1 MNLELNYRI
10 IFRRIGENA
19 MLYDRD
25 TRKAVS
31 LNHTGVQIY
40 ELLMKESDSG
50 KILETFAGNDPE
62 KRHDAERFLAM
73 LQQAG
78 CLAGFS
84 GISAEPAPS
93 GNASVPD
100 GRFGVGFSML
110 GTFEN
115 GDKLEIQPCD
125 PAKLRRG
132 DVIRFTDPAG
142 RAVGHRII
150 GTKDGG
156 WITMGDNNDAP
167 DTRIVTAAD
176 DLMLITG
183 ITRNGRY
190 YPVHGGTAGM
200 RHFYRLRFRRA
211 CRLALRKSIKKIF
224 LPLTGLFF
232 WRRHPDKVTS
242 FGKRLQYSCRGKVIG
257 WQIGGNAVYAKQI
270 FRLFYRL
277 P

>member
-25 TRKAVS
+25 TRKSVS
-31 LNHTGVQIY
+31 LNHTGAQIY
-40 ELLMKESDSG
+40 EWLMKESDSE
-50 KILETFAGNDPE
+50 KILETFAGDDPE

-73 LQQAG
+73 LQQTE

-84 GISAEPAPS
+84 GVSAEPAT
-93 GNASVPD
+93 GNFSDPE
-100 GRFGVGFSML
+100 GRFGIGFSMS
-110 GTFEN
+110 GTFEI
-115 GDKLEIQPCD
+115 GDKLELQPCD

-132 DVIRFTDPAG
+132 DVIRFVDPAG
-142 RAVGHRII
+142 KAVGHRII

-156 WITMGDNNDAP
+156 WITMGDNNEAP

-183 ITRNGRY
+183 ITRDGRY

-200 RHFYRLRFRRA
+200 RHFYRLRFCRA
-211 CRLALRKSIKKIF
+211 CRLGFRKSIKKIF
-224 LPLTGLFF
+224 LPLTGAFF
-232 WRRHPDKVTS
+232 WRRQPDKVTS
-242 FGKRLQYSCRGKVIG
+242 FGKRLQYSCRGKLIG
-257 WQIGGNAVYAKQI
+257 WQINGKSVYAKQVL
-270 FRLFYRL
+270 RLFYHL